1 MLKAYQRWGEQST
14 AELLKI
20 IHARFII
27 GTNRGGAMKKC
38 PHCGQVT
45 ARTKDWACQW
55 CGYPLLSKSYKEIP
69 QTYRELKEER
79 RREQR
84 SLLGEPPLE
93 PEPEPAPEPAPEP
106 EPEPAPEPEPEPV
119 AESSSKAAVESEPA
133 AGVLNTEA
141 LYAAFQAD
149 KAAAEARY
157 QNTVLTVTGLL
168 YRTVINDTLDVD
180 YVILTSEQHY
190 GEWKVSCTFDKK
202 YGAELNRLKER
213 ETVTVR
219 GKYGGFRANIVMN
232 DCILVR

>member
-1 MLKAYQRWGEQST
+1 
-14 AELLKI
+14 
-20 IHARFII
+20 
-27 GTNRGGAMKKC
+27 MKKC
-38 PHCGQVT
+38 HHCGQVT

-93 PEPEPAPEPAPEP
+93 LEPEPAPAPKLEPAPEPAPEP
-106 EPEPAPEPEPEPV
+106 EPESEPEPKPEPEPESEPEPEPEPV

-149 KAAAEARY
+149 KADAETRY
-157 QNTVLTVTGLL
+157 QDTVLTVTGLL

-232 DCILVR
+232 DCILVG